1 MNTTTRGKNK
11 EIQNRDKCNKE
22 KKELEGERE
31 RRPSG
36 DPVEERKPMW

>member
-1 MNTTTRGKNK
+1 MNTTTREKNNV
-11 EIQNRDKCNKE
+11 IQNRVKCNKE

-36 DPVEERKPMW
+36 APVEERKPMW